1 MNKILLVLS
10 FLLCTGPALADMG
23 QLKDSLL
30 DNYEIG
36 LAGFIEVQGGLRT
49 QNDDYADDAS
59 IEEVRLQLELDKD
72 FGWGV
77 FEAKGDLLADGVLDQ
92 VTGRMRDLNLLFSP
106 LDNLDMKIGR
116 QVLTWGTGDLL
127 FINDNFAKDWQS
139 FFIGRDDEYLKAP
152 SNAVKTSVFFDLI
165 NIDLVYIPVF
175 EGSVHISGERLSYW
189 NGVLGRT
196 AGDDYIF
203 DLEERNSSGRDSEY
217 AVRLSRNIASMEL
230 ALYGYNGFWQTPE
243 GMTWPDLKLRY
254 PRLQS
259 YGASLR
265 SPLWGGIGNI
275 ETGYYYSSQS
285 DSGNDPLT
293 RNSEYRLL
301 LGFER
306 EIGHNF
312 TAGFQYYLEWMMD
325 YDEYEDSLALGTPAK
340 DEYRNLL
347 TLRLTK
353 MLMNQNL
360 ILSLFTYYSPTDN
373 DCYIRPKVQYKLSDQ
388 WLVEG
393 GGNIFFGKDDHTF
406 FGQFEDN
413 TNVHA
418 GVRWSF

>member
-1 MNKILLVLS
+1 MNKVLLILS
-10 FLLCTGPALADMG
+10 LLLAAGTAQADMG
-23 QLKDSLL
+23 ELKDSLL
-30 DNYEIG
+30 DNYG
-36 LAGFIEVQGGLRT
+36 LDFAGFIEVRGGLRT
-49 QNDDYADDAS
+49 GNDDYADDVSLA
-59 IEEVRLQLELDKD
+59 EARLQLDLAKD

-77 FEAKGDLLADGVLDQ
+77 FKAKGDLLADGVVDQ
-92 VTGRMRDLNLLFSP
+92 VTGRMRDLNLRFSP
-106 LDNLDMKIGR
+106 LANVDMKIGR

-127 FINDNFAKDWQS
+127 FINDFFAKDWQA

-152 SNAVKTSVFFDLI
+152 SNAVRTSVFFDLI

-203 DLEERNSSGRDSEY
+203 DLEERSSTGRDSEY
-217 AVRLSRNIASMEL
+217 AIRLSRTISSMEL

-243 GMTWPDLKLRY
+243 GMTWPDMKLRY
-254 PRLQS
+254 PRLQA

-265 SPLWGGIGNI
+265 KPLLGGIGNI
-275 ETGYYYSSQS
+275 ETGYYHSSQA

-306 EIGHNF
+306 EIGHNL
-312 TAGFQYYLEWMMD
+312 TAAVQAYLEWMMD
-325 YDEYEDSLALGTPAK
+325 YDAYEETLMAGSPAK
-340 DEYRNLL
+340 DEYRNVL

-360 ILSLFTYYSPTDN
+360 ILSLFTYYSPTDK
-373 DCYIRPKVQYKLSDQ
+373 DCYIRPKAQYKLSDQ

-393 GGNIFFGKDDHTF
+393 GGNIFIGSDEHTF

-413 TNVHA
+413 TNVYV
-418 GVRWSF
+418 GLRLSF

>member
-1 MNKILLVLS
+1 MTRYILLLS
-10 FLLCTGPALADMG
+10 LLLAAGPAHADMG
-23 QLKDSLL
+23 QLKDSLYDSYGL
-30 DNYEIG
+30 D
-36 LAGFIEVQGGLRT
+36 LAGFVEVRGGLRT
-49 QNDDYADDAS
+49 QNDDYADDVSLA
-59 IEEVRLQLELDKD
+59 EARLQLDLAKD

-77 FEAKGDLLADGVLDQ
+77 FKAKGDLLADGVMDQ

-106 LDNLDMKIGR
+106 LDNMDVKIGR
-116 QVLTWGTGDLL
+116 QILTWGTGDLL
-127 FINDNFAKDWQS
+127 FINDLFAKDWQA

-165 NIDLVYIPVF
+165 NIDLVYVPIF

-196 AGDDYIF
+196 AGEDYIF
-203 DLEERNSSGRDSEY
+203 DLEERNSAGRDAEY
-217 AVRLSRNIASMEL
+217 SVRLSRNISSVEL

-243 GMTWPDLKLRY
+243 GLVMPDTKLRY
-254 PRLQS
+254 PRLQA

-265 SPLWGGIGNI
+265 SPIWGGIGNI
-275 ETGYYYSSQS
+275 ETGYYHSSQS
-285 DSGNDPLT
+285 DSGQDPLT

-312 TAGFQYYLEWMMD
+312 TAAFQYYLEWMMD
-325 YDEYEDSLALGTPAK
+325 YDEYEDRLMPGSPAK

-353 MLMNQNL
+353 LLMNQNL
-360 ILSLFTYYSPTDN
+360 ILSLFTYYSPTDK
-373 DCYIRPKVQYKLSDQ
+373 DCYIRPKVQYKLTDQ

-393 GGNIFFGKDDHTF
+393 GGNVFIGSDNHTF

-413 TNVHA
+413 TNVYA